1 MRASEKSAVRC
12 LRGKSQPIVDSHC
25 GIWPPIMNMSE
36 MKASGM
42 TMPLLTA
49 SVSCIVGSAMASA
62 SPRALKLADAMSS
75 VTTIAATDRP
85 GRMRS

>member
-1 MRASEKSAVRC
+1 MRC
-12 LRGKSQPIVDSHC
+12 LSGKAQPIAASQS
-25 GIWPPIMNMSE
+25 GISPLNMNMSE

-62 SPRALKLADAMSS
+62 SPRALKQADATTRV
-75 VTTIAATDRP
+75 VTIESTDRL
-85 GRMRS
+85 GTCRS